1 MIGKKYDLLLDK
13 VYEQLE
19 LASWV
24 GENFT
29 IHPAHHHFKQYY
41 YQEWDER
48 DRYIHDHIY
57 PPYFSQDQAKNANA
71 GVWPV
76 DFTKIRM
83 RPGGV
88 NYIYNIMT
96 GYHYSPPYGMD
107 VPKGKHFNPYFDHM
121 IVGMPRQ
128 LYDGLLDFEDGTPA
142 STPQMA
148 NDVANFVSFMQ
159 RRTGHSHPDK

>member
-1 MIGKKYDLLLDK
+1 MIGKKYDILLDK

-19 LASWV
+19 LATWV

-57 PPYFSQDQAKNANA
+57 PSYFSQDQAKNANGGA
-71 GVWPV
+71 WPV

-83 RPGGV
+83 RPGGI

-96 GYHYSPPYGMD
+96 GYHFKPPYGID
-107 VPKGKHFNPYFDHM
+107 VPKGKYFNP
-121 IVGMPRQ
+121 
-128 LYDGLLDFEDGTPA
+128 
-142 STPQMA
+142 
-148 NDVANFVSFMQ
+148 
-159 RRTGHSHPDK
+159 